1 MLNWVEALC
10 HCSLCMHLH
19 VVGTEWKV
27 IFKLW
32 WEGLFWMTLLFLV
45 LIVLISPFEIYFFQ
59 SFSNATGLW
68 FTLKANSKNTQGLYA
83 EQSLCKCNWPLNNTD
98 LNWVGLFT
106 YELFL
111 VVDTTIL
118 YYPWLVEAVDAKP
131 WVQRNHLYREL
142 HLLRGSMVNYTPV
155 RRVSLP

>member
-1 MLNWVEALC
+1 MSLLTLYAPACGWHRMEGHLQAVMGRALLNDSSVPCFDSVNFTIWDL
-10 HCSLCMHLH
+10 
-19 VVGTEWKV
+19 
-27 IFKLW
+27 
-32 WEGLFWMTLLFLV
+32 
-45 LIVLISPFEIYFFQ
+45 FFQ